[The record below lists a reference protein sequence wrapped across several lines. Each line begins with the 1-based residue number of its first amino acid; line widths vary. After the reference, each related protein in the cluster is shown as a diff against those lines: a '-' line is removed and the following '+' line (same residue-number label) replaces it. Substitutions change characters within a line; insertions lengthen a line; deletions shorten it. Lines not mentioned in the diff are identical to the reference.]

1 MKRSQNQ
8 ARFTS
13 HGVGGF
19 TLVELLVVIGIIAL
33 LISILLPALNRV
45 REQAN
50 LVKCLANL
58 KSAGQATGIMA
69 AEKKGYIQTV
79 SSDSVAKAFDPS
91 RARYVYRDDG
101 FLADFYSSLVMYMTR
116 RTGANFQVARREQ
129 LKIFECP
136 SDKWLDLPVQAGYRI
151 FNNVTNDPVDTA
163 FFPVSYGV
171 NADITVISMARPGE
185 TQIRSYFG
193 EWSAW
198 LGVVGGSPPLIGNS
212 GNDAKL
218 GQALSGKI
226 DRVFKPSEVL
236 LMADTGVRPASG
248 GGVNPLDASD
258 MLYITTNYGSYAPN
272 LQPGEL
278 GTLAGIARASWLGNK
293 IPWDRHN
300 SRARTDGRNGGR
312 INILFV
318 DGHAETVAFGDA
330 KRVRVS
336 PFRPIN

>member
-1 MKRSQNQ
+1 MKRSELQ
-8 ARFTS
+8 AHVTGRRMC
-13 HGVGGF
+13 GF

-58 KSAGQATGIMA
+58 KSAGQATAIMA

-79 SSDSVAKAFDPS
+79 SSDSVAKAFDPN

-116 RTGANFQVARREQ
+116 RSGANFQAARREQ

-198 LGVVGGSPPLIGNS
+198 LGVVGGPAPLIGSS

-218 GQALSGKI
+218 GQSLSGKI
-226 DRVFKPSEVL
+226 DKVHKPSEVL
-236 LMADTGVRPASG
+236 LMSDAGVRPAAG
-248 GGVNPLDASD
+248 GGSNPLDASD
-258 MLYITTNYGSYAPN
+258 MLYITTNFGSYAPN

-300 SRARTDGRNGGR
+300 SRATRDGRNGGR
-312 INILFV
+312 INVLFV
-318 DGHAETVAFGDA
+318 DGHAETVTRGDA
-330 KRVRVS
+330 RRVRVS
-336 PFRPIN
+336 PYRPIN